1 MAEIVGSYG
10 VDSFFSD
17 LVHCDK
23 RISKGFALVLFHLL
37 ALVGVLVFQPRVAHS
52 PHTSPPMNPNNW
64 TQYFHYLRENTACVQ
79 P

>member
-1 MAEIVGSYG
+1 MAETVGSYG

-37 ALVGVLVFQPRVAHS
+37 ALVGGAGFPTLGCSFSAHLTTNE
-52 PHTSPPMNPNNW
+52 P
-64 TQYFHYLRENTACVQ
+64 
-79 P
+79 